1 MQMEGFSDPTNM
13 LVTSFLLASCGLND
27 PYPLST
33 PGPYDCG
40 TRQNYEITDTIRIG
54 LHLAAD
60 GFVVTGAAP
69 LPGLQGLIDAEHAG
83 ALGYSFDGCIP
94 LALHGVRVDPEFDLA
109 KCAGADKDSGP
120 A

>member
-1 MQMEGFSDPTNM
+1 MQMEGFSDHTNM

-40 TRQNYEITDTIRIG
+40 TRQYYEITNTSRIG
-54 LHLAAD
+54 PHMASH
-60 GFVVTGAAP
+60 GFVVAGAAP
-69 LPGLQGLIDAEHAG
+69 LPGLQGMIDAEHAG

-94 LALHGVRVDPEFDLA
+94 LALSGVPVDPEFNLA
-109 KCAGADKDSGP
+109 KCAGADKDSSP